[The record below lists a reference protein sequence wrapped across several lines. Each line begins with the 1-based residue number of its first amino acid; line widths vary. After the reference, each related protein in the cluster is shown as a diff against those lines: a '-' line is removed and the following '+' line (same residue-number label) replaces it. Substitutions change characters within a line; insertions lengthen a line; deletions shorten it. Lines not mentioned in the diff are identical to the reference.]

1 MAAAW
6 SREKEAYYGQCLG
19 SLEGTIQ
26 ALSDNS
32 AHMRQV
38 SFTFPHLVAV
48 MVCHRRWR
56 EGPGQETFPEDRPDE
71 GIV

>member
-19 SLEGTIQ
+19 SLEGAIQ

-38 SFTFPHLVAV
+38 SFPAHLSQKQS
-48 MVCHRRWR
+48 R
-56 EGPGQETFPEDRPDE
+56 
-71 GIV
+71 